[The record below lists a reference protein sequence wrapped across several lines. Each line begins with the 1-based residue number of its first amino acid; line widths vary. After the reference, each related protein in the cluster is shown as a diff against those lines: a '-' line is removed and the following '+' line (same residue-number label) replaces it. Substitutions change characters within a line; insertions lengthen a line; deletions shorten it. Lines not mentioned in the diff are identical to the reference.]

1 MKACLLQ
8 CHVICK
14 QPQLTCSKK
23 EGIHM
28 KTHNIKIQSNGG
40 LLNTQTG
47 ETISTLNPD
56 ELEVIDK
63 LTLKE

>member
-1 MKACLLQ
+1 
-8 CHVICK
+8 
-14 QPQLTCSKK
+14 
-23 EGIHM
+23 M